1 MTRTARSTAHHRL
14 DKENI
19 PMSDPVPLL
28 QQMIRFRGV
37 NPPGNE
43 AACVRHVAGIMEN
56 AGADVRLMGSDPDRP
71 NLVARV
77 RGAGLAPPLL
87 LHAHADVVPTDGQHW
102 THPPFEGRIIDGH
115 VWGRGAIDML
125 GALAM
130 MVSALVR
137 LRAEGAVPAGD
148 VVLAVSPDEEAGS
161 RVGAGYLVREHRD
174 LFEDIAYGVGED
186 GGAVLS
192 CLPGRVHPIVVAEK
206 RACWTRLSVRGRG
219 GHASRQGWSGTSMGK
234 LARLLGRLE
243 EGRLPTHVTPALD
256 RMLEALAAAA
266 EEPLAGRLRDLRD
279 PDGKGEIPYDL
290 LAEADAVYLDSVLRN
305 TVNATIVRTP
315 EKINMLPSEFSVD
328 LDGRILPGDWTV
340 EDFRT
345 ELRELIGPDGELE
358 LLLEGD
364 AMPPPVF
371 GGFFDTIAS
380 VMRDADPDGLPLPM
394 ITPASTDARLFAGL
408 GIACYGWVPMLLP
421 AGSRYQDAMHAADER
436 VPVEAVRFGAD
447 RFHDLLL
454 RYR

>member
-1 MTRTARSTAHHRL
+1 MTDTT
-14 DKENI
+14 
-19 PMSDPVPLL
+19 DPIPLL

-43 AACVRHVAGIMEN
+43 GPCVRYVADIMRA
-56 AGADVRLMGSDPDRP
+56 AGADVQLLGSDPERP
-71 NLVARV
+71 NLVARIP
-77 RGAGLAPPLL
+77 GAGLAPPLL
-87 LHAHADVVPTDGQHW
+87 LHAHADVVPTDGQQW
-102 THPPFEGRIIDGH
+102 THPPFEGNIIDGH

-125 GALAM
+125 GSLAM
-130 MVSALVR
+130 MISSLER
-137 LRAEGAVPAGD
+137 LRAEGAAPAGD

-161 RVGAGYLVREHRD
+161 RVGAGYLTREHRE
-174 LFEDIAYGVGED
+174 LFDGVAYGIGED

-192 CLPGRVHPIVVAEK
+192 CLSRRVHPIVVAEK
-206 RACWTRLSVRGRG
+206 RACWMRLTVRGRG
-219 GHASRQGWSGTSMGK
+219 GHASRQGWSGTSMSK
-234 LARLLGRLE
+234 LAALLRRLE

-256 RMLEALAAAA
+256 RMLAELASAA
-266 EEPLAGRLRDLRD
+266 EEPLAGRLRELRD
-279 PDGKGEIPYDL
+279 PEGKATIPYDL
-290 LAEADAVYLDSVLRN
+290 LPEADAVYLDSVLRN

-328 LDGRILPGDWTV
+328 FDGRILPGGWTV

-345 ELRELIGPDGELE
+345 ELRELIGPDGDLE

-364 AMPPPVF
+364 PMPPPVF
-371 GGFFDTIAS
+371 GGFFEEIAA
-380 VMRDADPDGLPLPM
+380 VMRDADPEGLPLPM

-436 VPVEAVRFGAD
+436 VPVDAVRFGAD

>member
-1 MTRTARSTAHHRL
+1 
-14 DKENI
+14 
-19 PMSDPVPLL
+19 MSDPVPLL

-43 AACVRHVAGIMEN
+43 AACVRHVAAVMAD
-56 AGADVRLMGSDPDRP
+56 AGAEVRLLGCDPERP

-77 RGAGLAPPLL
+77 RGAGQAPPLL

-102 THPPFEGRIIDGH
+102 THPPFDGEIIDGH

-125 GALAM
+125 GPLAM
-130 MVSALVR
+130 MISALVR
-137 LRAEGAVPAGD
+137 LHSEGTAPAGD
-148 VVLAVSPDEEAGS
+148 IVLAVSPDEEAGS
-161 RVGAGYLVREHRD
+161 RAGAGYLVREHPG
-174 LFEDIAYGVGED
+174 LFEGIAYGVGED

-192 CLPGRVHPIVVAEK
+192 CLPTRVHPIVVAEK
-206 RACWTRLSVRGRG
+206 RACWMRYTARGRG
-219 GHASRQGWSGTSMGK
+219 GHASRQGWSGTSTSK

-243 EGRLPTHVTPALD
+243 EGRLPKHVTPALD
-256 RMLEALAAAA
+256 LMLDTLAAAA
-266 EEPLAGRLRDLRD
+266 EEPLAARLRDLRD
-279 PDGKGEIPYDL
+279 PDGKAEVPYDL
-290 LAEADAVYLDSVLRN
+290 LPEADAVYLDSVLRN
-305 TVNATIVRTP
+305 TVNATIIRTP

-328 LDGRILPGDWTV
+328 LDGRILPGAWTV

-345 ELRELIGPDGELE
+345 ELRAMIGPEGELE

-364 AMPPPVF
+364 AMPAPQF
-371 GGFFDTIAS
+371 GGFFDTIAA
-380 VMRDADPDGLPLPM
+380 VMREADPEGLPVPM
-394 ITPASTDARLFAGL
+394 VTPASTDARLFAGL

>member
-1 MTRTARSTAHHRL
+1 MT
-14 DKENI
+14 
-19 PMSDPVPLL
+19 DPVPLL

-43 AACVRHVAGIMEN
+43 GACVRHVAALMEGI
-56 AGADVRLMGSDPDRP
+56 GADVKLLGSDPERP

-87 LHAHADVVPTDGQHW
+87 LHAHADVVPTDGQQW
-102 THPPFEGRIIDGH
+102 THPPFEGKIIDGH

-125 GALAM
+125 GSLSM
-130 MVSALVR
+130 MVSAL
-137 LRAEGAVPAGD
+137 LRMHAEGAAPAGD

-161 RVGAGYLVREHRD
+161 RAGAGHLVREHPD
-174 LFEDIAYGVGED
+174 LFDGIAHAVGED

-192 CLPGRVHPIVVAEK
+192 CLPRRVHPIVVAEK
-206 RACWTRLSVRGRG
+206 RACWMRLTVRGRG
-219 GHASRQGWSGTSMGK
+219 GHASRQGWSGTAMSK
-234 LARLLGRLE
+234 LARLLARLE
-243 EGRLPTHVTPALD
+243 EGRLPRHVTPALD
-256 RMLEALAAAA
+256 RMLDALAAAA
-266 EEPLAGRLRDLRD
+266 DEPLAGRLRDLRD
-279 PDGKGEIPYDL
+279 PDGKAEIPYDL
-290 LAEADAVYLDSVLRN
+290 LPEADAVYLDSVLRN

-315 EKINMLPSEFSVD
+315 EKINMLPAEFSVD
-328 LDGRILPGDWTV
+328 FDGRILPGGWTV

-345 ELRELIGPDGELE
+345 ELRELIGPEGDLD

-364 AMPPPVF
+364 PMPPPVF

-436 VPVEAVRFGAD
+436 VPVDAVRFGAD